1 MSPSMFTWS
10 LTMFNALV
18 YFLHFCPWWE
28 MWPNKSGCLFVKI
41 KEGCV
46 KSLQLLLIVSE
57 RSYFFYY
64 LITVHLHI
72 FTNVMPLLMQFL
84 YAFVELTLF
93 FYVIG
98 KNFEKVCETCHI
110 TLNKVALFGDNGTI
124 TPGGV
129 RIGKRWLSL
138 SFNSENNQMYIFLL
152 IACSF
157 WQVPLQW
164 QQEAA

>member
-18 YFLHFCPWWE
+18 YFLPFCPCWE
-28 MWPNKSGCLFVKI
+28 MWPNKSGCFFLKI

-46 KSLQLLLIVSE
+46 SCLYNYFWSCLKEVTF
-57 RSYFFYY
+57 FFYY

-93 FYVIG
+93 FYVIA

-129 RIGKRWLSL
+129 RIGKRWLSW
-138 SFNSENNQMYIFLL
+138 SHNSENNQMCIF
-152 IACSF
+152 C
-157 WQVPLQW
+157 
-164 QQEAA
+164 